1 MARTARVEQRR
12 GGFKSKAR
20 KFVAVCVG
28 GVLLLSGG
36 QAAADY
42 LREGAAQRS
51 LEALQEDATHTGP
64 VFSGQTASC
73 TLTGDTRRAQAQA
86 ATSLTLSKE
95 KLTITLRCSGANNQA
110 VPKDMQQV
118 CSETS
123 GEATVAKCKD
133 ANGKRITLQSL
144 LGSSPEAV
152 WKKSN
157 TTTED
162 KNNGEEWTLE
172 LKESDLPLTD
182 KAFFVGCDKSTASG
196 TRPEAS
202 VKETSAECK
211 VDVNVKA
218 RPSSVAD
225 DNVVTCAYGNE
236 SNPEPLKVEMTTVK
250 NTLTIQCGSQGSLRP
265 TTFKTQ
271 YCDPQEALENCT
283 EKKFEEILPAFVTSW
298 WSEGADKTSVKLKI
312 PETDF
317 PQSEQQFRV
326 QCIPKDTVADP
337 PTIQGKNEDDT
348 ETAARMSACNVIVTV
363 MAGSSA
369 SSSGQMVAT
378 ATGAAALTGL
388 FIGLL

>member
-12 GGFKSKAR
+12 GGFTSKAR
-20 KFVAVCVG
+20 KLLAVGVG
-28 GVLLLSGG
+28 GVLLFSSG

-51 LEALQEDATHTGP
+51 LEALQQEATQSGP

-73 TLTGDTRRAQAQA
+73 TLTGGSQRAQAQA
-86 ATSLTLSKE
+86 AASLTLSKE
-95 KLTITLRCSGANNQA
+95 KLTVTLRCSGANNQA
-110 VPKDMQQV
+110 VPKEMQHV

-123 GEATVAKCKD
+123 GEATVASCK
-133 ANGKRITLQSL
+133 AAGEKQITLQSL

-157 TTTED
+157 TTTD
-162 KNNGEEWTLE
+162 DQNDGEEWTLE

-182 KAFFVGCDKSTASG
+182 KAFFVGCDVKANPSEVKSPST
-196 TRPEAS
+196 
-202 VKETSAECK
+202 ECR

-225 DNVVTCAYGNE
+225 NNVVTCAYGSE
-236 SNPEPLKVEMTTVK
+236 SNPEPLKVEMTTEK
-250 NTLTIQCGSQGSLRP
+250 NTLTIQCGSQGSLSP
-265 TTFKTQ
+265 TTYETQ
-271 YCDPQEALENCT
+271 YCDPQEALESCT

-298 WSEGADKTSVKLKI
+298 WSKEADKTSVMLKI

-326 QCIPKDTVADP
+326 RCIPKDTAADP
-337 PTIQGKNEDDT
+337 PTIQEKNKDDT
-348 ETAARMSACNVIVTV
+348 QTAAPTSACNVIVTV
-363 MAGSSA
+363 KSGSSA
-369 SSSGQMVAT
+369 SSSGQMVITVA
-378 ATGAAALTGL
+378 GAAALTGL
-388 FIGLL
+388 FIGSL